1 MMMRSSL
8 SSFVEAMP
16 APVVLVDAEGRI
28 HAESERWRRTFRVL
42 VPNAGDTDSLFDLIR
57 DDEGAWREAITR
69 CLREHRTM
77 RGAQRRI
84 HFPGAGPRWVDW
96 QLRPV
101 APAEASAEDAA
112 ATHALLYM
120 ADRTSERQ
128 TDRLRQ
134 QVEARFDTLLDT
146 IQEGAL
152 LMDSDGV
159 FRDCNDTVPEIFG
172 RPRSEIIGSRFSD
185 DKWNG
190 LRSDGTPLANTEFP
204 FWVAYYE
211 RKPVMGEVMGIYP
224 PDAPPRWIRVN
235 ARPLFELDEDDPYGV
250 FICFEDITDEQLK
263 DEALQTSRDV
273 LSSVLTSSLDGIVV
287 YSAVRDTRG
296 TIVDFECV
304 LVNPQGEKLLKVS
317 AEEIIGARMLDL
329 LPEHADQGLFDAYVD
344 VIRTGQPYEDEL
356 RLADT
361 NGGMTWCQVMVVK
374 IEDGIAVTF
383 RDVSERREAA
393 QAMSVANE
401 KLEQRNRALRDFA
414 YIASHDLQ
422 EPLRKISAFS
432 NLVIQDYGDKFDDT
446 GRHYLERMEDA
457 ARRMSQLI
465 SDLLV
470 YSRITTRA
478 RPFEEVDLNAIV
490 QNVLTDLS
498 MRIKDVDGTVH
509 VDDMPTIEADAT
521 QIRQLLQNLI
531 GNALKFHRP
540 DVPPEINVE
549 TAVINRHDLDNE
561 VPVQANCT
569 SVCRLRIA
577 DNGIGFESK
586 YVDRI
591 FTPFQ
596 RLHGRSE
603 YEGTGMGL
611 AICRRIVERHG
622 GSIAVES
629 VPDEGTTFTVWLP
642 VRRTPSSNDAPSAP
656 AQYDQSTTETILDE

>member
-1 MMMRSSL
+1 MMTHNSL
-8 SSFVEAMP
+8 SSCIAALP
-16 APVVLVDAEGRI
+16 APIVLVDEEGTI
-28 HAESERWRRTFRVL
+28 HAESEGWTRAFRVL
-42 VPNAGDTDSLFDLIR
+42 APEAAPEAPLFDLIE
-57 DDEGAWREAITR
+57 DKQGAWHDLLAR
-69 CLREHRTM
+69 CLSENRSMSGT
-77 RGAQRRI
+77 QRRI
-84 HFPGAGPRWVDW
+84 EFPTGPRWVNW
-96 QLRPV
+96 ELRPIQPDD
-101 APAEASAEDAA
+101 APESSPERAV
-112 ATHALLYM
+112 LYM
-120 ADRTSERQ
+120 TDRTSERE

-172 RPRSEIIGSRFSD
+172 RSRSEIVGSRFTD
-185 DKWNG
+185 AKWNG
-190 LRSDGTPLANTEFP
+190 LRPDGTPLANTEFP

-211 RKPVMGEVMGIYP
+211 RKPVMGKVMGIYP

-235 ARPLFELDEDDPYGV
+235 ARPLFELDEAEPYGV
-250 FICFEDITDEQLK
+250 FICFEDITNEQLK

-273 LSSVLTSSLDGIVV
+273 LSSVLNSSLDGIVV
-287 YSAVRDTRG
+287 WSAMRDTRG

-304 LVNPQGEKLLKVS
+304 LVNPQGEKLLKAS
-317 AEEIIGARMLDL
+317 AEEMVGTQMMEL
-329 LPEHADQGLFDAYVD
+329 LPEHADQGLFEAFVN
-344 VIRTGQPYEDEL
+344 VVRTGEPYEDEL

-361 NGGMTWCQVMVVK
+361 KGGMTWCQVMAVK
-374 IEDGIAVTF
+374 IEDGIAVTL
-383 RDVSERREAA
+383 RDVSERRETA

-432 NLVIQDYGDKFDDT
+432 NLVIQDYGDKVDDT

-470 YSRITTRA
+470 YSRITTKA
-478 RPFEEVDLNAIV
+478 RPFKEVDLDAIV
-490 QNVLTDLS
+490 SNVLNDLS
-498 MRIKDVDGTVH
+498 MRINDVDGTVH
-509 VDDMPTIEADAT
+509 VDDLPTIEADST

-540 DVPPEINVE
+540 GVPPEIEVE
-549 TAVINRHDLDNE
+549 SAVIDCDSLAQE
-561 VPVQANCT
+561 VPVQTESDA
-569 SVCRLRIA
+569 VCRLRVA

-642 VRRTPSSNDAPSAP
+642 VRRPSSSNDAPSAP
-656 AQYDQSTTETILDE
+656 TRHDQTTTEAILDE

>member
-1 MMMRSSL
+1 MTRSSL
-8 SSFVEAMP
+8 RVCIADLP
-16 APVVLVDAEGRI
+16 APVVLLDADGNIE
-28 HAESERWRRTFRVL
+28 AESDRWRRTFRVL
-42 VPNAGDTDSLFDLIR
+42 VPGAPQDVSLFELI
-57 DDEGAWREAITR
+57 DDPEGAWHEALQR
-69 CLREHRTM
+69 CIDEARMLQ
-77 RGAQRRI
+77 GKQRVML
-84 HFPGAGPRWVDW
+84 FPEAGPRWVDW
-96 QLRPV
+96 EMRPV
-101 APAEASAEDAA
+101 PSDDEEENV
-112 ATHALLYM
+112 THAALF
-120 ADRTSERQ
+120 ATDRTSERQ

-152 LMDSDGV
+152 LMDSEGI

-172 RPRSEIIGSRFSD
+172 RPRSQIIGSHFGDS
-185 DKWNG
+185 KWTG
-190 LRSDGTPLANTEFP
+190 LRPDGTPLANTEFP

-235 ARPLFELDEDDPYGV
+235 ARPLFELDEEDPYGV
-250 FICFEDITDEQLK
+250 FICFEDITNEQLK

-287 YSAVRDTRG
+287 YSAVRDARG

-304 LVNPQGEKLLKVS
+304 LVNPQGETLLKIS
-317 AEEIIGARMLDL
+317 AEEMVGTKLLEL
-329 LPEHADQGLFDAYVD
+329 LPEHADQGLFDAYVN
-344 VIRTGQPYEDEL
+344 VVRTGEPYESEL

-361 NGGMTWCQVMVVK
+361 EGGTTWCQVMAVK

-383 RDVSERREAA
+383 RDISERREAA

-432 NLVIQDYGDKFDDT
+432 NLVVEDYGDKVDDT
-446 GRHYLERMEDA
+446 GKHYLDRMQDA
-457 ARRMSQLI
+457 AQRMSQLI

-470 YSRITTRA
+470 YSRITTQA
-478 RPFEEVDLNAIV
+478 RPFKPVDLNKIV
-490 QNVLTDLS
+490 ENVLNDLS
-498 MRIKDVDGTVH
+498 MRIEDVEGTVE
-509 VDDMPTIEADAT
+509 VGDLATIEADST
-521 QIRQLLQNLI
+521 QMRQLLQNLI

-540 DVPPEINVE
+540 DVPPKITVDATMVDRDTLNGGP
-549 TAVINRHDLDNE
+549 
-561 VPVQANCT
+561 PVAASSNT
-569 SVCRLRIA
+569 LCRLRIT
-577 DNGIGFESK
+577 DNGIGFEAK

-596 RLHGRSE
+596 RLHGRGS

-622 GSIAVES
+622 GSIGVES
-629 VPDEGTTFTVWLP
+629 VPDEGSTFTVWLP
-642 VRRTPSSNDAPSAP
+642 AEHSSASNDTSTAPDEH
-656 AQYDQSTTETILDE
+656 DQFTTEKILDE

>member
-1 MMMRSSL
+1 MTRSSL
-8 SSFVEAMP
+8 RVCIADLP
-16 APVVLVDAEGRI
+16 APVVLLDADGNIE
-28 HAESERWRRTFRVL
+28 AESDRWRRTFRIL
-42 VPNAGDTDSLFDLIR
+42 VPGAPQDVSLFELI
-57 DDEGAWREAITR
+57 DDPDGAWHEALQR
-69 CLREHRTM
+69 CIDESRVLQ
-77 RGAQRRI
+77 GKQRVM
-84 HFPGAGPRWVDW
+84 HFPEAGPRWVDW
-96 QLRPV
+96 EMRPV
-101 APAEASAEDAA
+101 PSDDDAETV
-112 ATHALLYM
+112 THAVLFTT
-120 ADRTSERQ
+120 DRTSERQ

-152 LMDSDGV
+152 LMDSDGI

-172 RPRSEIIGSRFSD
+172 RPRSEIIGSHFGDS
-185 DKWNG
+185 KWTG
-190 LRSDGTPLANTEFP
+190 LRPDGTPLANTEFP

-235 ARPLFELDEDDPYGV
+235 ARPLFELDEEDPYGV
-250 FICFEDITDEQLK
+250 FICFEDITNEQLK

-304 LVNPQGEKLLKVS
+304 LVNPQGEKLLKIS
-317 AEEIIGARMLDL
+317 AEEMVGTKLLEL
-329 LPEHADQGLFDAYVD
+329 LPEHADQGLFDAYVN
-344 VIRTGQPYEDEL
+344 VVRTGEPYEREL

-361 NGGMTWCQVMVVK
+361 EGGTTWCQVMAVK

-383 RDVSERREAA
+383 RDISERREAA

-432 NLVIQDYGDKFDDT
+432 NLVVEDYGDKVDDT
-446 GRHYLERMEDA
+446 GKHYLDRMQDA
-457 ARRMSQLI
+457 AQRMSQLI

-470 YSRITTRA
+470 YSRITTQA
-478 RPFEEVDLNAIV
+478 RPFKPVDLNQIV
-490 QNVLTDLS
+490 ANVLNDLS
-498 MRIKDVDGTVH
+498 MRIEDVEGTVE
-509 VDDMPTIEADAT
+509 VGDLATIEADST
-521 QIRQLLQNLI
+521 QMRQLLQNLI

-540 DVPPEINVE
+540 DVPPRITVDTIMVDRDTLNGGP
-549 TAVINRHDLDNE
+549 
-561 VPVQANCT
+561 PVAT
-569 SVCRLRIA
+569 SSNTLCRLRIT
-577 DNGIGFESK
+577 DNGIGFEAK

-596 RLHGRSE
+596 RLHGRGS

-622 GSIAVES
+622 GSIGVES
-629 VPDEGTTFTVWLP
+629 VPDEGSTFTVWLP
-642 VRRTPSSNDAPSAP
+642 AEHSSASNDTSTAPDEH
-656 AQYDQSTTETILDE
+656 DQFTTEKILDE